1 MLNVMVQFNNRK
13 FMICFINRS
22 TVDYDIR
29 LNKYV
34 QACKATNTPY
44 FVIGWDRLLNAKF
57 VDEHEHLL
65 KVYSPYAQGKK
76 IIPLLRW
83 LIYVWFYLIKNFGK
97 YKVIHACN
105 MENTLFVLPFRLLGK
120 KIIFDVYDSQI
131 PKIER
136 KIIPMVNALILP
148 HEKRLEPIGINKD
161 KVKTLFVVE
170 NAPALDYK
178 LKDLKPRT
186 DNKIHLSYVGT
197 FQAKMRG
204 IENLLDVVKNDDRF
218 ILDIAGTGDALDAM
232 VRQYAENCDRIH
244 FYGKVLYTEALEL
257 MHNSDFIVALYYL
270 CEPVHKYASPNKFH
284 ESLFLGRPI
293 ITSKGTLV
301 GSRVEET
308 NTGYAVDDTIESF
321 KEVFND
327 YGSISYTEEYNKKC
341 KNCSLIWEKDYKNYR
356 TEWLEDKYIRLVKS
370 ISKK

>member
-1 MLNVMVQFNNRK
+1 
-13 FMICFINRS
+13 MICYINRS

-34 QACKATNTPY
+34 MACKQTKTPY
-44 FVIGWDRLLNAKF
+44 FVIAWDRLLNAKF
-57 VDEHEHLL
+57 VDEYEHQL
-65 KVYSPYAQGKK
+65 KLYCPYAQGKK
-76 IIPLLRW
+76 ILPLIRW
-83 LIYVWFYLIKNFGK
+83 SLFVYYYLIKNFSK

-105 MENTLFVLPFRLLGK
+105 MENTLLVLPFRLLGK

-148 HEKRLEPIGINKD
+148 HEKRLEPIGINKEN
-161 KVKTLFVVE
+161 VKNLFVVE

-186 DNKIHLSYVGT
+186 DSKIHLSYVGT

-204 IENLLDVVKNDDRF
+204 IENLLDVVKSDERF
-218 ILDIAGTGDALDAM
+218 VLDIAGTGDALDAM
-232 VRQYAENCDRIH
+232 VQQYAEDCARIH
-244 FYGKVLYTEALEL
+244 YHGKVVYTDALEL
-257 MHNSDFIVALYYL
+257 MHNSDYIVALYYL
-270 CEPVHKYASPNKFH
+270 CAPIHKYASPNKFH

-301 GSRVEET
+301 GTRVEEA
-308 NTGYAVDDTIESF
+308 NTGYVVEDTIKGLKS
-321 KEVFND
+321 VFD
-327 YGSISYTEEYNKKC
+327 GYGSDSYMKEYQTKC
-341 KNCSLIWEKDYKNYR
+341 KNCSRMWENDYKNYR
-356 TEWLEDKYIRLVKS
+356 MEWLECKYIGLVKS
-370 ISKK
+370 MSKK